1 MGRSLGE
8 QTRQAQLVLGR
19 SEQQPCAPAT
29 PPPGGGGRIGWMP
42 GSRVRSS
49 ALPLSLQGPR
59 GWLVGEK
66 AGPV

>member
-29 PPPGGGGRIGWMP
+29 PPPGGGGQDRLDA
-42 GSRVRSS
+42 RVQGPKLSS
-49 ALPLSLQGPR
+49 A
-59 GWLVGEK
+59 
-66 AGPV
+66 A